1 MAIFRVHPEI
11 CQTCGLNAKD
21 KEELKQ
27 HMEKG
32 ECREIKTVARSKI
45 I

>member
-1 MAIFRVHPEI
+1 MAIFKVHPEI
-11 CQTCGLNAKD
+11 CQTFGLNAKD

-32 ECREIKTVARSKI
+32 ECREIKNVARSKVI
-45 I
+45 

>member
-11 CQTCGLNAKD
+11 CQSCGLNTKD

-32 ECREIKTVARSKI
+32 ECREIISEYKT
-45 I
+45 